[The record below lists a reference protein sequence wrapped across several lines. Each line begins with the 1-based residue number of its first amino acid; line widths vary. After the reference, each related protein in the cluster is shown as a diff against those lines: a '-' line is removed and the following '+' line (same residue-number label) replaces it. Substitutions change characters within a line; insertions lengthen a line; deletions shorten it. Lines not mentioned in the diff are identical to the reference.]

1 MRSNSSRWLIVG
13 LILVGSCGI
22 LTAEVWRSRGPGH
35 SARANVETS
44 PEPVPLR
51 SAATDKQT
59 SCGAEPPAAG
69 DKPAL
74 SDAECKSFQTAAE
87 YSRDGKGTAV
97 LVLRAG
103 EIIFE
108 DYANDTTATT
118 PHLLASGTKSFSGI
132 MAQCAV
138 EDGLFQLDDKV
149 SETITEWKTD
159 PRKKEITIRQ
169 LLTLTSGLGGGSI
182 GQVPTYAE
190 AIAGN
195 AVADPGSS
203 FIYGPIP
210 FQSFGELMRRK
221 LSPRSETVEGY
232 LKRKILDPIGM
243 KVAMWRKGQDGN
255 PMLPQGLSLTPREW
269 AKFGE
274 MIRLKGK
281 VGDKQIIT
289 PEHLAECF
297 QGTTANPGYGLTFW
311 LNKKGAKGPAGRL
324 GQRGGDGLQ
333 PKPLNGEA
341 GPVDLVLAAGAL
353 GQRCYVIPSLDMV
366 IIRQGFS
373 RRIDF
378 DDREFLTRLLNSSKQ
393 ARPE

>member
-1 MRSNSSRWLIVG
+1 MLGNSSRWLIIG
-13 LILVGSCGI
+13 LFLVGSCGS
-22 LTAEVWRSRGPGH
+22 LAAQVWRSRGIQRPAPG
-35 SARANVETS
+35 NVETGLAR
-44 PEPVPLR
+44 EPHLV
-51 SAATDKQT
+51 AATDEQI

-74 SDAECKSFQTAAE
+74 SDAERKAFQTAAE

-103 EIIFE
+103 EIVFE
-108 DYANDTTATT
+108 EYANGATATT

-149 SETITEWKTD
+149 AETITEWKTD

-182 GQVPTYAE
+182 GQVPTYAD

-195 AVADPGSS
+195 AVTEPGSR

-232 LKRKILDPIGM
+232 LKRKILDPLGM

-269 AKFGE
+269 TKFGE

-281 VGDKQIIT
+281 IGDKQIIT

-311 LNKKGAKGPAGRL
+311 LNKKGAKGPADRF

-333 PKPLNGEA
+333 PQPLNGEA
-341 GPVDLVLAAGAL
+341 GPVDLVAAGGAL
-353 GQRCYVIPSLDMV
+353 GQRCYVIPSFDMV

-373 RRIDF
+373 RRTEF
-378 DDREFLTRLLNSSKQ
+378 DDREFLTRLLSSTMPAKS
-393 ARPE
+393 E